1 MYSWGAGD
9 NGRLGLGDT
18 KDQLVPTLITSLI
31 DEKIVSVHAGSVHTA
46 FLATRGQV
54 FTCGKSEYAGH
65 GTSYDV
71 LTPLIVE
78 TLKDV
83 EVTQITVGP
92 GGYHTIVLTNKN
104 EIYSW
109 GHNRVGQL
117 GYVNNPTVPRNV
129 EGAFYLPKPAQ
140 IKGIFAEDASKVITQ
155 LVAGW
160 GHSGLLTSDGTPYL
174 CGRNIVGQLGLG
186 IVCFF
191 CFLFYSCFN
200 YKYF

>member
-1 MYSWGAGD
+1 M
-9 NGRLGLGDT
+9 
-18 KDQLVPTLITSLI
+18 
-31 DEKIVSVHAGSVHTA
+31 SVHAGSVHTA

-117 GYVNNPTVPRNV
+117 GYVNNPSVPRNV

-140 IKGIFAEDASKVITQ
+140 IKGIFAEDTSKVITQ

-191 CFLFYSCFN
+191 VNLMINILIIYTKCIFFN
-200 YKYF
+200 YF